1 MIRIAVLDDYA
12 ENAKDL
18 ADWASIPNAE
28 IVYFKE
34 HVSESESLVKMLQGF
49 DVVQMMRERTPFS
62 AKVLDGLPDLKILSG
77 TGGRHPHVDMDA
89 CTRLGIQVTST
100 NGSSGVGPGGPTM
113 ELAWGLIIGL
123 MRHIPWEDRQIREGR
138 WQTRMGTGL
147 SGKTL
152 GIMGLGSIGIPMGNI
167 ANALGM
173 KVIAWSRSLTAERAE
188 AAGVTCVSW
197 DELFEQSD
205 VLTIH
210 VPLSDQSRGWVGARE
225 LGLMKRTAYL
235 VNTSRG
241 PIVQTDALVNALRND
256 AIAGAAI
263 DVYDHE
269 PVSRDNP
276 LLALENVVLTPHL
289 GYASVEGLRNFYQ
302 GAVVNINAWLAGES
316 MAVANVGVVGN
327 ERKR

>member
-18 ADWASIPNAE
+18 ADWDSIPDAE
-28 IVYFKE
+28 IVYFKD
-34 HVSESESLVKMLQGF
+34 HVSEPDALVKMLQGF
-49 DVVQMMRERTPFS
+49 DVVQMMRERTPFP
-62 AKVLDGLPDLKILSG
+62 AEVVDRLPDLKFLSG

-89 CTRLGIQVTST
+89 CTRLGIPVTNTS
-100 NGSSGVGPGGPTM
+100 GSSGVGPGGPTM

-152 GIMGLGSIGIPMGNI
+152 GIMGLGSIGVPMATI

-173 KVIAWSRSLTAERAE
+173 NVIAWSRSLTPERAE
-188 AAGVTCVSW
+188 AAGATYVSW
-197 DELFEQSD
+197 DDLFKQSD

-210 VPLSDQSRGWVGARE
+210 VPLSGESRGWVGARE
-225 LGLMKRTAYL
+225 LGLMKPTAYL

-241 PIVQTDALVNALRND
+241 PIVQTDALVAALRND
-256 AIAGAAI
+256 TIAGAAV
-263 DVYDHE
+263 DVYDSE
-269 PVSRDNP
+269 PISSDHP
-276 LLALENVVLTPHL
+276 LLALENVVLTPHV
-289 GYASVEGLRNFYQ
+289 GYASVEGLGNFYR
-302 GAVVNINAWLAGES
+302 GAVANINAWIAGEP
-316 MAVANVGVVGN
+316 MKVANEAVLGN